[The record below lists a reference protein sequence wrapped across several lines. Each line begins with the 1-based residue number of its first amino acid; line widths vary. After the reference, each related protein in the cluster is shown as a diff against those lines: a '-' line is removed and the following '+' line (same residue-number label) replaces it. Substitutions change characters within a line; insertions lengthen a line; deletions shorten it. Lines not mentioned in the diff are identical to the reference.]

1 MFKASKGGFKARK
14 GGGGGIIVSA
24 YLVKGLATLIIFN
37 FWKAVIVFPIIIIK
51 AL

>member
-1 MFKASKGGFKARK
+1 MFKTMKA
-14 GGGGGIIVSA
+14 GGGDIIVNA
-24 YLVKGLATLIIFN
+24 YLVRGLATLIIFN